1 MDPEFAVKGY
11 IKYCAK
17 FVQSIMTDDEN
28 WVYEGGTMSSMH
40 VVVVS
45 FLMFT
50 GLCLVNSHHRIT
62 LLMHTLTLTS

>member
-1 MDPEFAVKGY
+1 MDPEFALKGY

-17 FVQSIMTDDEN
+17 FVLSIMTDDEN

-45 FLMFT
+45 FLCSQ
-50 GLCLVNSHHRIT
+50 GCA
-62 LLMHTLTLTS
+62 